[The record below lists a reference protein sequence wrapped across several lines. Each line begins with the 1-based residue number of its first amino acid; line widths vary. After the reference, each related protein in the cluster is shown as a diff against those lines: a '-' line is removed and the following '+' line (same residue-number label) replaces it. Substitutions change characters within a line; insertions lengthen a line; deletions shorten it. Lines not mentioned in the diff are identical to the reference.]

1 MALIRPLIA
10 TCSMRVRSPSRAT
23 TSTVPSIGFRSYTAK
38 ARITETNGF
47 QSQADVLIETRPYGR
62 PSRFNKK
69 QWIKKVPDYA
79 ADLIADLAAAIASAR
94 SLGARLM
101 LPRRSTGASTI
112 SSFTG
117 IGGAASSSSD
127 PVRT

>member
-1 MALIRPLIA
+1 MTAI
-10 TCSMRVRSPSRAT
+10 VT
-23 TSTVPSIGFRSYTAK
+23 TNIVWTSSCIGLSGGK
-38 ARITETNGF
+38 SQCGDARNNAGIIH
-47 QSQADVLIETRPYGR
+47 SRPYGR
-62 PSRFNKK
+62 PSGFNKK